1 MDADPCAMAAWFALE
16 KLRAGLARA
25 RGTEPTAGALSLEW
39 VAIAIVLVT
48 AALAL
53 AAFLTG
59 KLSTLEH
66 KIPSSSGS

>member
-1 MDADPCAMAAWFALE
+1 MQTDPKALALCHLIAE
-16 KLRAGLARA
+16 LRRRIAVV
-25 RGTEPTAGALSLEW
+25 RGDRELGALGLEW

-59 KLSTLEH
+59 KLDDLE
-66 KIPSSSGS
+66 KLIPN

>member
-1 MDADPCAMAAWFALE
+1 MQTDPRAAALSYLISQ
-16 KLRAGLARA
+16 LRLRIAKVRSGDLER
-25 RGTEPTAGALSLEW
+25 GALSLEW

-59 KLSTLEH
+59 KLSDLE
-66 KIPSSSGS
+66 KLIPD